1 LCAGPSSCQPL
12 PSGHCGAEEWTHPSL
27 RGNPKI
33 REAHHTLCTHAYA
46 ITRRAAQRWVRHLR
60 SEGFAYSRPFDHTL
74 IHLYYSHKLMVYSV
88 YPPVIVQ
95 TYETKSDIVGG
106 NGGTRVQWLE
116 DSTRERIALAE
127 EADVNNSHVPYRTTM

>member
-1 LCAGPSSCQPL
+1 
-12 PSGHCGAEEWTHPSL
+12 
-27 RGNPKI
+27 
-33 REAHHTLCTHAYA
+33 
-46 ITRRAAQRWVRHLR
+46 
-60 SEGFAYSRPFDHTL
+60 
-74 IHLYYSHKLMVYSV
+74 MVYSV